1 MLRRHGAVR
10 KDTHERRPCC
20 RENYETLLCLTATAR
35 RNFWRSDTTRHKPKL
50 LEIASRYAHH
60 CMCPMFHCMCPGRR
74 GQKRHAQSALVRCA
88 SLHVSRFSRW
98 HTRAHC
104 HLCHAGT
111 SGICEASARS
121 ACHWAASARAACRC
135 RISVWIQSGWKW
147 QHSSKRFRYSRR
159 SNSSSVRFT
168 WGHSLWSRKIFK
180 MVTASAD
187 AFAERATWQDFLPGS
202 AEAVSLHP
210 AADEFYYGTCA
221 STQGCAHIARK
232 PRRSKIRHAISLARW
247 LHALAYSTWR
257 AGDAVRKGT
266 QSEQA
271 RLSGNRSPTHE
282 MASRLS
288 HATQNPLFADTS
300 SVVNGQDM
308 SSTTTCLHET
318 TWPIS
323 CSITNWSN

>member
-1 MLRRHGAVR
+1 MPSEKTDTSTGNEQRMLRRHGAAR

-135 RISVWIQSGWKW
+135 RISV
-147 QHSSKRFRYSRR
+147 
-159 SNSSSVRFT
+159 
-168 WGHSLWSRKIFK
+168 
-180 MVTASAD
+180 
-187 AFAERATWQDFLPGS
+187 
-202 AEAVSLHP
+202 
-210 AADEFYYGTCA
+210 
-221 STQGCAHIARK
+221 
-232 PRRSKIRHAISLARW
+232 
-247 LHALAYSTWR
+247 
-257 AGDAVRKGT
+257 
-266 QSEQA
+266 
-271 RLSGNRSPTHE
+271 
-282 MASRLS
+282 
-288 HATQNPLFADTS
+288 
-300 SVVNGQDM
+300 
-308 SSTTTCLHET
+308 
-318 TWPIS
+318 
-323 CSITNWSN
+323 

>member
-1 MLRRHGAVR
+1 MYPVFPDG
-10 KDTHERRPCC
+10 T
-20 RENYETLLCLTATAR
+20 RELTAISATQ
-35 RNFWRSDTTRHKPKL
+35 
-50 LEIASRYAHH
+50 AH
-60 CMCPMFHCMCPGRR
+60 P
-74 GQKRHAQSALVRCA
+74 
-88 SLHVSRFSRW
+88 
-98 HTRAHC
+98 
-104 HLCHAGT
+104 
-111 SGICEASARS
+111 ASARRQLGQP
-121 ACHWAASARAACRC
+121 ATGQHLPGPPAAVAFQCESNQAEN
-135 RISVWIQSGWKW
+135 GK
-147 QHSSKRFRYSRR
+147 HSSKRFRYSRR
-159 SNSSSVRFT
+159 SNSSSVGFT

-318 TWPIS
+318 T
-323 CSITNWSN
+323 